1 MAILLLISLIVVWHL
16 ALVLW
21 IAGVFGPS
29 RGKGKTILAV
39 ECIGIITVCLIL
51 LVGRWSGGSR
61 VADLTEKKLYTLS
74 AGTRDILAGLKSPI
88 TLKLY
93 YSQVAAEKGP
103 EQIQFW
109 NQYQYY
115 VRDILEEY
123 VSRSNGKLKL
133 EVIDPRPYSDEEEQ
147 AQAAG
152 IKRFQLNEDESFYFG
167 LAAAN
172 EYGKSKA
179 IDFFA
184 PDRQEFVEYD
194 LSKLISDLMRTEKR
208 KVGVL
213 TSLPVMGP
221 DNMNPYEIAMMR
233 AQHQPVPE
241 PWTIIQQIGQ
251 SYDVVKAV
259 VKDGVIGSETKS
271 DTNMGMGAPPQG
283 GAFAADLNFLIV
295 IHPKNLD
302 ETTRFAIDQFVM
314 KGGKLVVFEDPCC
327 FSDQP
332 QSQNPYGDQGRGQA
346 SELNDLTTRWGL
358 AMRSNTMA
366 VDRSLTGVGPDGAAL
381 LPSLN
386 LNDKCTSTGEIIS
399 ADMHTVRMFAAG
411 VLDKTGKGTADVRPL
426 LQTTAD
432 ASFTF
437 TPAGPIDPRTA
448 TSSEMVSQALLPSG
462 GPLMLAGIIRG
473 KLTTNFPNGFTLPPP
488 PEEPRDPA
496 TGKPASQPATQPAKH
511 LASLPQSPDDAAV
524 VIIADVDMIHDQ
536 MAYEKS
542 FFGMTPVGDNAA
554 LLLNSLDFLS
564 GQKDLISIRSHGRY
578 SRPFTRVDEIER
590 KAVAD
595 SEKRIKEFTDVIQS
609 CQQKLQQLGE
619 NSNEKNVKVVSSEKL
634 AERQKIQDEL
644 KAAQTDLRHLQAQR
658 RQAVEEMRWTVE
670 AWNLF
675 GAPSII
681 LVIAVALAI
690 LRRYHVAKWAGR
702 RNGQ

>member
-1 MAILLLISLIVVWHL
+1 MSILLLISLVVVWHV

-21 IAGVFGPS
+21 ILGVFGPS
-29 RGKGKTILAV
+29 RGKGKTLLAV
-39 ECIGIITVCLIL
+39 ECIGIITVCVIL
-51 LVGRWSGGSR
+51 LVGRWSGGAR

-74 AGTRDILAGLKSPI
+74 TGTRDILGNLKSPI

-133 EVIDPRPYSDEEEQ
+133 EVIDPRPFSDEEEQ

-152 IKRFQLNEDESFYFG
+152 IKRWPLNEEESFYFG
-167 LAAAN
+167 LSATN
-172 EYGKSKA
+172 EYGKNKA
-179 IDFFA
+179 IEFFA

-194 LSKLISDLMRTEKR
+194 LSKLISDLTRMEKR

-221 DNMNPYEIAMMR
+221 ENMNPYEIAMMR
-233 AQHQPVPE
+233 AQRQPVPE
-241 PWTIIQQIGQ
+241 PWTIVQQIGQ

-259 VKDGVIGSETKS
+259 VKEGVIGSETKS
-271 DTNMGMGAPPQG
+271 EMSMGMPPQG
-283 GAFAADLNFLIV
+283 GTFAADLNFLIV

-302 ETTRFAIDQFVM
+302 EPTKFAVDQFVM
-314 KGGKLVVFEDPCC
+314 KGGKLIVFEDPCC

-332 QSQNPYGDQGRGQA
+332 ERENPYGEQGRGQA

-366 VDRSLTGVGPDGAAL
+366 VDRSLAGIGPDNNPL

-386 LNDKCTSTGEIIS
+386 LNDKCTGTGEIIS
-399 ADMHTVRMFAAG
+399 ADLHSVRLFAAG
-411 VLDKTGKGTADVRPL
+411 VLEKTGKGGADVRPL

-432 ASFTF
+432 TAFTY
-437 TPAGPIDPRTA
+437 TPAEPINPRTVV
-448 TSSEMVSQALLPSG
+448 SSEAVSPALLPSG
-462 GPLMLAGIIRG
+462 GPIMLAGIIRG
-473 KLTTNFPNGFTLPPP
+473 KLTTNFPGGCTLPPP
-488 PEEPRDPA
+488 PEEPPSPA
-496 TGKPASQPATQPAKH
+496 AGKPASRPATRPAKH
-511 LASLPQSPDDAAV
+511 LEALPQSPDDAAV
-524 VIIADVDMIHDQ
+524 VVIADVDMICDQ
-536 MAYEKS
+536 MAYQKTG
-542 FFGMTPVGDNAA
+542 FGVSPEGDNAA
-554 LLLNSLDFLS
+554 LLLNALDFLA

-590 KAVAD
+590 KAVAG
-595 SEKRIKEFTDVIQS
+595 SEKAIKEANDEIQS
-609 CQQKLQQLGE
+609 SQQKLQELGE
-619 NSNEKNVKVVSSEKL
+619 NTDQKNVKVVSSEKL
-634 AERQKIQDEL
+634 AERQKIQNEI
-644 KAAQTDLRHLQAQR
+644 KTAQTKVRHLQAER

-690 LRRYHVAKWAGR
+690 LRRYHAAKWAGR

>member
-1 MAILLLISLIVVWHL
+1 L
-16 ALVLW
+16 
-21 IAGVFGPS
+21 GVFGPT

-39 ECIGIITVCLIL
+39 ECIGIITVCVIL
-51 LVGRWSGGSR
+51 LVGRAAGGSR
-61 VADLTEKKLYTLS
+61 VADLTQKKLYTLS
-74 AGTRDILAGLKSPI
+74 DGTRDILGGLKSPI

-93 YSQVAAEKGP
+93 YAQAAAEKGP

-109 NQYQYY
+109 NQYQFY

-152 IKRFQLNEDESFYFG
+152 IKRFQMNEDESFYFG
-167 LAAAN
+167 LAASN
-172 EYGKSKA
+172 EYGKTKV

-194 LSKLISDLMRTEKR
+194 LSKLISDLTRTEKR

-221 DNMNPYEIAMMR
+221 DNMNPYELAMMR

-241 PWTIIQQIGQ
+241 PWTIVQQMSQ

-271 DTNMGMGAPPQG
+271 DTGMGMYGSPGPG
-283 GAFAADLNFLIV
+283 VFAADLNFLIV

-302 ETTRFAIDQFVM
+302 EPTRFAIDQFVM
-314 KGGKLVVFEDPCC
+314 KGGKLIVFEDPCC
-327 FSDQP
+327 FFDQP
-332 QSQNPYGDQGRGQA
+332 ERENPYADQGRSQA
-346 SELNDLTTRWGL
+346 SDLSDLTARWGL
-358 AMRSNTMA
+358 AMRPNTMA
-366 VDRSLTGVGPDGAAL
+366 VDRSLVAGTGPDGGPL
-381 LPSLN
+381 LPSLV

-399 ADMHTVRMFAAG
+399 GDLHSVRMFAAG
-411 VLDKTGKGTADVRPL
+411 VLEKTGQGTAEVRPL

-432 ASFTF
+432 TSFTYS
-437 TPAGPIDPRTA
+437 PSEPINPRTA
-448 TSSEMVSQALLPSG
+448 MSSETVSQALLPSG
-462 GPLMLAGIIRG
+462 GPIMLAGIIRG
-473 KLTTNFPNGFTLPPP
+473 KLTTNFPNGLTLPPP
-488 PEEPRDPA
+488 PEEPKNPA
-496 TGKPASQPATQPAKH
+496 GPKPASQPATQPAKH
-511 LASLPQSPDDAAV
+511 LAALPQSPDDAAV
-524 VIIADVDMIHDQ
+524 VIIADADMINDQ
-536 MAYEKS
+536 MAYQKS
-542 FFGMTPVGDNAA
+542 FFGMSPVGDNAA
-554 LLLNSLDFLS
+554 LLLNSLDFLA
-564 GQKDLISIRSHGRY
+564 GQKDLISIRSHGLY

-595 SEKRIKEFTDVIQS
+595 SEKRIKEFTGVIQA
-609 CQQKLQQLGE
+609 CQEKLQQLGE
-619 NSNEKNVKVVSSEKL
+619 NSDQKNVKVVSNEKL

-644 KAAQTDLRHLQAQR
+644 TAAQTDLRHLQARR

-690 LRRYHVAKWAGR
+690 LRRYHAAKWAGR